1 MSKPDFIPVSE
12 PLVGELEARYVA
24 EAVQSGWISSAG
36 EFYNR
41 FEREWANYC
50 GQTHGI
56 SVSNGTTA
64 LQVAIEMANIGP
76 GDEVILPTLTIISC
90 ILPILR
96 VGATP
101 VVVDCDPQT
110 WCMDVSQV
118 AAAITPRTRAIMPVH
133 IFGHPVDMDPL
144 LALAAEHNLLIIEDA
159 AEVHGAQYLRGHD
172 SSHGEW
178 QRCGS
183 FGGISTFSFYGN
195 KLVTTGEGG
204 MVLTSD
210 DAMAARARSL
220 RDLCHVPG
228 QRFLHEE
235 MGHNFRFTNVQAA
248 LGCAQI
254 ERLDETLAKR
264 REMGRLYTEALSDL
278 PQLQLPVEMPW
289 ARHVY
294 WVYAIQLR
302 DDAPFGAREM
312 GARLRE
318 KGVDTRPVFVPL
330 HQQPVVHKAGFLRDE
345 SHPVAEKAYE
355 RALYLPSGTPL
366 TNEQIARVCD
376 AVHEVL
382 R

>member
-1 MSKPDFIPVSE
+1 MSKPAFIPVSE
-12 PLVGELEARYVA
+12 PLVGELETRYVT

-41 FEREWANYC
+41 FENGWANYC
-50 GQTHGI
+50 EQSHGI
-56 SVSNGTTA
+56 SVNNGTAA
-64 LQVAIEMANIGP
+64 LQIAIEMAGIGP

-110 WCMDVSQV
+110 WCMDVSLV
-118 AAAITPRTRAIMPVH
+118 AAKITPRTKAIMPVH

-172 SSHGEW
+172 TSHAQWE
-178 QRCGS
+178 RCGS
-183 FGGISTFSFYGN
+183 FGDISTFSFYGN

-228 QRFLHEE
+228 HRFLHEE
-235 MGHNFRFTNVQAA
+235 MGYNFRFTNVQAA

-264 REMGRLYTEALSDL
+264 RAMGRLYTEALRDL
-278 PQLQLPVEMPW
+278 PQLQLPIEMPW

-302 DDAPFGAREM
+302 DDAPFGAHEM

-366 TNEQIARVCD
+366 TIEQIARVCD

-382 R
+382 A

>member
-1 MSKPDFIPVSE
+1 MADFIPVSE
-12 PLVGELEARYVA
+12 PLVGELEVEYVKQ
-24 EAVQSGWISSAG
+24 AVESGWISSAG

-50 GQTHGI
+50 GQSHGI
-56 SVSNGTTA
+56 SVSNGTAA
-64 LQVAIEMANIGP
+64 LQVAIEMAGIGQ

-110 WCMDVSQV
+110 WCMDVSKV
-118 AAAITPRTRAIMPVH
+118 AAKITPRTKAIMPVH

-159 AEVHGAQYLRGHD
+159 AEVHGAEYLGGHGT
-172 SSHGEW
+172 SHARW
-178 QRCGS
+178 KRCGS
-183 FGGISTFSFYGN
+183 FGDISTFSFYGN

-204 MVLTSD
+204 MVLTND
-210 DAMAARARSL
+210 DSMAARARSL
-220 RDLCHVPG
+220 RDLFHVPG

-235 MGHNFRFTNVQAA
+235 MGYNFRFTNVQAA
-248 LGCAQI
+248 IGCAQI

-264 REMGRLYTEALSDL
+264 REMGQLYTEGLRDL

-302 DDAPFGAREM
+302 NEAAFGAREFA
-312 GARLRE
+312 ARLRE

-330 HQQPVVHKAGFLRDE
+330 HLQPVVQEAGFLCNE
-345 SHPVAEKAYE
+345 SHPVAEKAHE

-382 R
+382 Q